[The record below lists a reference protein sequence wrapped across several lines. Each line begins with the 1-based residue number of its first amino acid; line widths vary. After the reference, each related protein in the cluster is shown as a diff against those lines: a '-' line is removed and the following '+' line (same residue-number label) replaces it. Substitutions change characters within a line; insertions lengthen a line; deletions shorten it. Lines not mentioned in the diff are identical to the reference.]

1 MIATSVILL
10 IICAA
15 SAFGYYLT
23 WERIPIILAE
33 FMTKLSSNPLA
44 ILLVINIFLL
54 ILGMFVEG
62 TAALILLTPI
72 LVPITNSYGID
83 PVHFGIVFI
92 LNLSIAGATPP
103 VGTLMF
109 TTCSISN
116 VKIEDY
122 IREGYPFILATIF
135 ALLCITYFPII
146 TLFLPNL
153 LM

>member
-1 MIATSVILL
+1 M
-10 IICAA
+10 
-15 SAFGYYLT
+15 
-23 WERIPIILAE
+23 ILAE
-33 FMTKLSSNPLA
+33 FMTEISSNPLI
-44 ILLVINIFLL
+44 ILLIINIFLL
-54 ILGMFVEG
+54 LLGMFVEG

-72 LVPITNSYGID
+72 LVPITNSFGID

-92 LNLSIAGATPP
+92 LNLTIAGATPP

-122 IREGYPFILATIF
+122 IKEGYPFILATIF
-135 ALLCITYFPII
+135 ALICITYIPMIS
-146 TLFLPNL
+146 LFLPNL